1 MTTEKKIVK
10 AEETAAITTATP
22 DFNIP
27 DGYIC
32 TLDMTTNE
40 GKVKVATALNGSESL
55 KNYVNKVI
63 ELAGIVTTPGTRAVS
78 GKDCTNN
85 YLILADGKV
94 LFSQSDGVARSLKV
108 ITALWGAELQTG
120 EVVKVKCIEQ
130 TLNNGNTLKSVV
142 PAV

>member
-1 MTTEKKIVK
+1 MATEKKIVK
-10 AEETAAITTATP
+10 AEEIAAITTATP

-27 DGYIC
+27 EGYIC

-40 GKVKVATALNGSESL
+40 SKVKVATALNGSEPL

-63 ELAGIVTTPGTRAVS
+63 ELVGIVTTPGTRSVS
-78 GKDCTNN
+78 GNDCTNN

-108 ITALWGAELQTG
+108 ITALWGAELQAG

>member
-1 MTTEKKIVK
+1 MATEKKIVK
-10 AEETAAITTATP
+10 ADETAIVSATP

-27 DGYIC
+27 EGYIC

-40 GKVKVATALNGSESL
+40 GKVKVATALNGSEPL

-63 ELAGIVTTPGTRAVS
+63 ELAGIITTPGTRAVS
-78 GKDCTNN
+78 GNDCTNN

-108 ITALWGAELQTG
+108 ITALWGAELQAG